1 MHVHFLLIQVSLSFY
16 LEPFSHD
23 NNKSQGFLPSCHT
36 KVSTHLG
43 GGGGG
48 GVSCGVYPQGKCLQ
62 GRFSRFCHKD
72 KFLGGMG
79 YIPVLNAL
87 RQNKAWLWLYYSS
100 SKAPRVLTVTPRVL
114 TVLREV

>member
-1 MHVHFLLIQVSLSFY
+1 MHVHFLLIQVSSFY

-48 GVSCGVYPQGKCLQ
+48 ESLVVFTHRANGC
-62 GRFSRFCHKD
+62 KD
-72 KFLGGMG
+72 ILVDFVIRTSSLGGWGKYMATCLKC
-79 YIPVLNAL
+79 ITTEQSMA
-87 RQNKAWLWLYYSS
+87 RLYYSS
-100 SKAPRVLTVTPRVL
+100 SKAPHVF
-114 TVLREV
+114 